1 MSVDVSRSGAVA
13 LLTLDDPPVNALSD
27 DLLSEL
33 EGAIAILAADDEVR
47 AVVLTGAGKKA
58 FAAGAKLDEL
68 AAVMN
73 DPEAIAD
80 HTALTRRV
88 LGAIEALPQPV
99 VAAVQAAAVG
109 GGLEVAL
116 ACDLIVVDARAKLG
130 LPEVGLGLIP
140 GAGGT
145 QRLPRRIGAGRAIP
159 MLMLGELL
167 SAEEAQAIGLSNRVA
182 PTGKALQIGLELAE
196 QLATRPAQAV
206 RALKRAVRGGAE
218 LSVKDGLDLERAE
231 FGAILGT
238 PDAAE
243 GVAAFI
249 ERRPAQFSHR

>member
-13 LLTLDDPPVNALSD
+13 LVTLDDPPVNALSE
-27 DLLSEL
+27 DLLREL

-47 AVVLTGAGKKA
+47 AVVLTGAGEKA

-68 AAVMN
+68 AAVMK
-73 DPEAIAD
+73 DPTAIAD

-88 LGAIEALPQPV
+88 LGAIEALPQPI

-116 ACDLIVVDARAKLG
+116 ACDLIVVDERAKLG

-167 SAEEAQAIGLSNRVA
+167 SAEEAQAIGLSYRVA
-182 PTGKALQIGLELAE
+182 PTGKALQVGLELAE

-206 RALKRAVRGGAE
+206 RALKRVVRGGVEASIE
-218 LSVKDGLDLERAE
+218 DGLDLERVE

>member
-1 MSVDVSRSGAVA
+1 MSVDVSRADAVA
-13 LLTLDDPPVNALSD
+13 IVTLDDPPVNALSE
-27 DLLSEL
+27 DLLHEL
-33 EGAIAILAADDEVR
+33 DRAIAKLAADHGLR
-47 AVVLTGAGKKA
+47 AVVLTGAGEKA

-68 AAVMN
+68 AAVMK
-73 DPEAIAD
+73 DPEAIAA
-80 HTALTRRV
+80 HTGLTRRV

-116 ACDLIVVDARAKLG
+116 ACDLIVVDERAKLG

-145 QRLPRRIGAGRAIP
+145 QRLPRRVGATRAIP

-167 SAEEAQAIGLSNRVA
+167 SAEEAVAVGLAYRA
-182 PTGKALQIGLELAE
+182 TPAGAALGMSLELAE
-196 QLATRPAQAV
+196 QLANRPAQAV
-206 RALKRAVRGGAE
+206 RAIKRAVRAGAGVS
-218 LSVKDGLDLERAE
+218 LDDGLDIEHAE
-231 FGAILGT
+231 FSAILAT

-249 ERRPAQFSHR
+249 ERRAGRFSHR